1 MANTAN
7 TIQIKRS
14 GNAGSPQN
22 LKLGELAYSYLAATG
37 NPNNNGGDSLFIGTG
52 GVNVSTGYANN
63 ITVIGGKYFTD
74 LLGAAQG
81 TLSANHAIL
90 TDSSSKLDRLLTT
103 NLAIGGTTGAG
114 LDQTISVTNANGN
127 LVLKANGTG
136 LVTIDGTYGLVLP
149 VGTSSNRGTG
159 VQGEVRY
166 NTTITGFEGY
176 NGSNWSS
183 LGGVRSVDGNAY
195 IIAETS
201 PGAGDDTLHFYA
213 GTSGSPGTSISVA
226 DWSTTTLTVKTILTA
241 TTANNDVNLGA
252 STGTGV
258 TTINSGA
265 LGSLDHITIG
275 GTTPAAGSFTGF
287 TVNATGSTFTV
298 NPATI
303 GSLDNITIGATT
315 KAAGSFTSVTDGGLT
330 ETRVTFAGVNGLLS
344 DNANLT
350 YASGTFT
357 IADATASSDTASG
370 ALVVTGGV
378 GIGGDLHVTGNIVGS
393 SNSSG
398 QFYGDQY
405 GFNALYAGYDTFTQL
420 PNTPLQVTA
429 NKNDYAQINFQN
441 YNNGNIAS
449 TDYVATADNGS
460 NYTGFIDMGIAS
472 GTYDGTQTGVL
483 GPVVTANDGYLYV
496 TGDTVTNVDG
506 TPGVGVGNLVIGTTS
521 ENSQVKIVVAS
532 GSTSTHPSVV
542 FNPYNTASTD
552 TTSGTLIVTGGVGIS
567 GDLQVGGLINAASA
581 TFSSINSTPI
591 GNTTPSTGAFTTL
604 TVDNTT
610 GNNVTLNPATTGTID
625 NITIGGTTPAAGTFT
640 GFTVNASGSTFTV
653 APATAGTLDN
663 VAIGGTTAAA
673 AHFTDL
679 YTTNVSA
686 TEVVFGGTSG
696 VLQSDSGLTYGSGTL
711 TVSTEVDV
719 GNLKLS
725 GTAVSSTSSSGSV
738 NINTS
743 PDGMTV
749 HNWEFNTDGTT
760 AFNNAA
766 YTFPSAGSGNAQY
779 ILADTT
785 GNGTLAWTS
794 TTLTIHGDTSSTSTL
809 QLLSQALTFAGGT
822 TPITVTVSDQT
833 VTVNI
838 ADATYSTLGLASFD
852 TTYFTVTAGNATI
865 TASSIGNDR
874 LANSTI
880 SGINLGSNLDD
891 LTVGTNLNFTST
903 DPTYN
908 GGTAQTINLDN
919 EITLTTVNADTV
931 NSTTVNAG
939 DLSLSGST
947 IENSSTTGDVVLVA
961 NNGGS
966 DKTYTF
972 GGDGN
977 LNVAGKIT
985 NVSTPTDDY
994 DAANKMYVDSV
1005 AQGLHIHDPAQVATN
1020 DALAVLSG
1028 GSITYA
1034 NGTSGVGATITLS
1047 TPLTM
1052 IDNYTLQDNDRI
1064 LVKNESTTSQNGV
1077 YVWTTGGTVLTRATD
1092 FDKPVDITGGDF
1104 VFVEHGTA
1112 GGSTGWVQTDQT
1124 LASVGSDAVTF
1135 KQFAGAGT
1143 YVAGAGLNLS
1153 GNSFSV
1159 NAGYGLDTSGTGNA
1173 LELASTVAG
1182 NGLSYSAGVIT
1193 VGGTTDRITVNTH
1206 SIDIASTYAGQSSI
1220 TTLGTVTTGTW
1231 NATAIDATHGGTG
1244 QTTWAKGDLLYAS
1257 DVNTLTKLNAGT
1269 NGQVIQLQDGLPVW
1283 GDLDGGTY
1291 S

>member
-1 MANTAN
+1 MANDAN
-7 TIQIKRS
+7 IIKIKRS
-14 GNAGSPQN
+14 GTSGAPAS
-22 LKLGELAYSYLAATG
+22 LKLGELAYSYLTASG
-37 NPNNNGGDSLFIGTG
+37 NPTSNGGDRLFIGAN
-52 GVNVSTGYANN
+52 GVNGGTGNANDV
-63 ITVIGGKYFTD
+63 IVIGGKYFTD
-74 LLGAAQG
+74 LLDHQRG
-81 TLSANHAIL
+81 IL
-90 TDSSSKLDRLLTT
+90 TASSGIITDSNSKIDRLLTT
-103 NLAIGGTTGAG
+103 NIAIGGISGGG
-114 LDQTISVTNANGN
+114 LDQTISVTNTNGG
-127 LVLKANGTG
+127 LILKANGTG
-136 LVTIDGTYGLVLP
+136 LVSVDGTYGLVLP

-241 TTANNDVNLGA
+241 TTANKDISLGA

-258 TTINSGA
+258 TTINSGALGSLDHITIGGNTAAAGTFTTLTANTTNKDISLGASTGTGVTAINSGA

-303 GSLDNITIGATT
+303 GSLDNITIGAN
-315 KAAGSFTSVTDGGLT
+315 KSSAGTFTSITDTGLT
-330 ETRVTFAGVNGLLS
+330 ATYVTFAGTGGLLS
-344 DNANLT
+344 DSANLT

-357 IADATASSDTASG
+357 IADTTASSDATHG
-370 ALVVTGGV
+370 ALVVSGGV
-378 GIGGDLHVTGNIVGS
+378 GIGGDLHV
-393 SNSSG
+393 
-398 QFYGDQY
+398 YG
-405 GFNALYAGYDTFTQL
+405 
-420 PNTPLQVTA
+420 V
-429 NKNDYAQINFQN
+429 
-441 YNNGNIAS
+441 
-449 TDYVATADNGS
+449 
-460 NYTGFIDMGIAS
+460 
-472 GTYDGTQTGVL
+472 
-483 GPVVTANDGYLYV
+483 
-496 TGDTVTNVDG
+496 
-506 TPGVGVGNLVIGTTS
+506 
-521 ENSQVKIVVAS
+521 
-532 GSTSTHPSVV
+532 
-542 FNPYNTASTD
+542 
-552 TTSGTLIVTGGVGIS
+552 
-567 GDLQVGGLINAASA
+567 INAYSAS
-581 TFSSINSTPI
+581 FDSINSTPI
-591 GNTTPSTGAFTTL
+591 GNVTPSTGAFTTL

-625 NITIGGTTPAAGTFT
+625 NITIGGTTAAAGTFT
-640 GFTVNASGSTFTV
+640 TATANKFLANEGSYHDGDNGYSFTGDSGNDTGMFSSTDGHVQLAANGVLIAQYSAAPTGDPKWIFTAPVTFSNALTGGYTLPVVDGSNQYSLTTNGNGTVSWTAVVNSI
-653 APATAGTLDN
+653 TAGTNLN
-663 VAIGGTTAAA
+663 TTSNA
-673 AHFTDL
+673 
-679 YTTNVSA
+679 TTGDVTVNLA
-686 TEVVFGGTSG
+686 T
-696 VLQSDSGLTYGSGTL
+696 TL
-711 TVSTEVDV
+711 TGLTEVDV

-725 GTAVSSTSSSGSV
+725 GTAVSSASSSGSV

-766 YTFPSAGSGNAQY
+766 YTFPSASAGSGNAQY

-794 TTLTIHGDTSSTSTL
+794 TTLTINGDTSSTSTL

-874 LANSTI
+874 LANNTI
-880 SGINLGSNLDD
+880 SGISLGSNLDD

-903 DPTYN
+903 NSTYN

-919 EITLTTVNADTV
+919 EITLTTVNANTV
-931 NSTTVNAG
+931 NSTAVNAG

-947 IENSSTTGDVVLVA
+947 IENSSTTGDIVLVA

-985 NVSTPTDDY
+985 NVTTPTDDY
-994 DAANKMYVDSV
+994 DAANKIYVDSV
-1005 AQGLHIHDPAQVATN
+1005 AQGLHIHDPAKVTTY
-1020 DALAVLSG
+1020 DTLAVLSG
-1028 GSITYA
+1028 GTVSYN
-1034 NGTSGVGATITLS
+1034 NGSSGVGAYFTLA
-1047 TPLTM
+1047 TPLTV
-1052 IDNYTLQDNDRI
+1052 IDNYTLQDKDRI
-1064 LVKNESTTSQNGV
+1064 LVKNETTTSQNGV
-1077 YVWTTGGTVLTRATD
+1077 YVWHTGGTNLTRATD
-1092 FDKPVDITGGDF
+1092 FDTPPEVAGGDF
-1104 VFVEHGTA
+1104 IFVEHGTV
-1112 GGSTGWVQTDQT
+1112 GGSTGWVQTQQN
-1124 LASVGSDAVTF
+1124 LATIGTDSITF

-1143 YVAGAGLNLS
+1143 YIAGDGLLLN
-1153 GNSFSV
+1153 GNSFKV
-1159 NAGYGLDTSGTGNA
+1159 NAGNGLDTSGTGNA
-1173 LELASTVAG
+1173 LEVASSIAG
-1182 NGLSYSAGVIT
+1182 NGLTYSSGVINV
-1193 VGGTTDRITVNTH
+1193 VGTSNRISV
-1206 SIDIASTYAGQSSI
+1206 SADAIDISTSYVGQSTI
-1220 TTLGTVTTGTW
+1220 TTLGTITTGTW
-1231 NATAIDATHGGTG
+1231 NATTIDATHGGTG

-1257 DVNTLTKLNAGT
+1257 ATNTLTKLTAGT
-1269 NGQVIQLQDGLPVW
+1269 NGQTLQLQDGLPVW
-1283 GDLDGGTY
+1283 SDLDGGTY
-1291 S
+1291 

>member
-241 TTANNDVNLGA
+241 TTANKNINLGA

-275 GTTPAAGSFTGF
+275 GTTPAAGTFTGF

-303 GSLDNITIGATT
+303 GSLDNITIGAN
-315 KAAGSFTSVTDGGLT
+315 KSSAGTFTSITDTGLT
-330 ETRVTFAGVNGLLS
+330 ATRVTFAGTGGLLS
-344 DNANLT
+344 DSANLT

-357 IADATASSDTASG
+357 IADTTASNDSTHG

-378 GIGGDLHVTGNIVGS
+378 GIGGDLHV
-393 SNSSG
+393 
-398 QFYGDQY
+398 YG
-405 GFNALYAGYDTFTQL
+405 
-420 PNTPLQVTA
+420 V
-429 NKNDYAQINFQN
+429 
-441 YNNGNIAS
+441 
-449 TDYVATADNGS
+449 
-460 NYTGFIDMGIAS
+460 
-472 GTYDGTQTGVL
+472 
-483 GPVVTANDGYLYV
+483 
-496 TGDTVTNVDG
+496 
-506 TPGVGVGNLVIGTTS
+506 
-521 ENSQVKIVVAS
+521 
-532 GSTSTHPSVV
+532 
-542 FNPYNTASTD
+542 
-552 TTSGTLIVTGGVGIS
+552 
-567 GDLQVGGLINAASA
+567 INAYSAS
-581 TFSSINSTPI
+581 FDSINSTPI
-591 GNTTPSTGAFTTL
+591 GNVTPSTGAFTTL

-625 NITIGGTTPAAGTFT
+625 NITIGGTTAAAGTFT
-640 GFTVNASGSTFTV
+640 TATANKFLANEGSYHDGDNGYSFTGDSGNDTGMFSSTDGHVQLAANGVLIAQYSAAPTGDPKWIFTAPVTFSNALTGGYTLPVVDGSNQYSLTTNGNGTVSWTAVVNSI
-653 APATAGTLDN
+653 TAGTNLN
-663 VAIGGTTAAA
+663 TTSNA
-673 AHFTDL
+673 
-679 YTTNVSA
+679 TTGDVTVNLA
-686 TEVVFGGTSG
+686 T
-696 VLQSDSGLTYGSGTL
+696 TL
-711 TVSTEVDV
+711 TGLTEVDV

-725 GTAVSSTSSSGSV
+725 GTAVSSASSSGSV

-766 YTFPSAGSGNAQY
+766 YTFPSASAGSGNAQY

-794 TTLTIHGDTSSTSTL
+794 TTLTINGDTSSTSTL

-880 SGINLGSNLDD
+880 SGISLGSNLDD
-891 LTVGTNLNFTST
+891 LIVGTNLNFTST
-903 DPTYN
+903 NSTYN

-919 EITLTTVNADTV
+919 EITLTTVNANTV

-985 NVSTPTDDY
+985 NVSTPTADY
-994 DAANKMYVDSV
+994 DAANKLYVDSV
-1005 AQGLHIHDPAQVATN
+1005 AQGLHIHDPAQVATY
-1020 DALAVLSG
+1020 DTLAVLSG
-1028 GSITYA
+1028 GTVTYA

-1052 IDNYTLQDNDRI
+1052 IDNYTLQDKDRI
-1064 LVKNESTTSQNGV
+1064 LVKNESTTSRNGI
-1077 YVWTTGGTVLTRATD
+1077 YVWAIGGTVLTRATD

-1257 DVNTLTKLNAGT
+1257 DANTLTKLNAGT
-1269 NGQVIQLQDGLPVW
+1269 NGQVLMQQGGLPVW

>member
-241 TTANNDVNLGA
+241 TTANKDVNLGASTGTGVTTINSGALGSLDHITIGGNTAAAGTFTTLTATTANKDISLGA

-378 GIGGDLHVTGNIVGS
+378 GIGGDLYV
-393 SNSSG
+393 
-398 QFYGDQY
+398 YG
-405 GFNALYAGYDTFTQL
+405 A
-420 PNTPLQVTA
+420 
-429 NKNDYAQINFQN
+429 
-441 YNNGNIAS
+441 
-449 TDYVATADNGS
+449 
-460 NYTGFIDMGIAS
+460 
-472 GTYDGTQTGVL
+472 
-483 GPVVTANDGYLYV
+483 
-496 TGDTVTNVDG
+496 
-506 TPGVGVGNLVIGTTS
+506 
-521 ENSQVKIVVAS
+521 
-532 GSTSTHPSVV
+532 
-542 FNPYNTASTD
+542 
-552 TTSGTLIVTGGVGIS
+552 IS
-567 GDLQVGGLINAASA
+567 AESA
-581 TFSSINSTPI
+581 TFASINNTPI

-625 NITIGGTTPAAGTFT
+625 NITIGGTTPVAGSFT

-725 GTAVSSTSSSGSV
+725 GTAVSSASSSGSV

-766 YTFPSAGSGNAQY
+766 YTFPSASAGSGNAQY

-794 TTLTIHGDTSSTSTL
+794 TTLTINGDTSSTSTL

-865 TASSIGNDR
+865 TAYSIGNDR

-880 SGINLGSNLDD
+880 SGISLGSNLDD

-903 DPTYN
+903 NSTYN

-966 DKTYTF
+966 DKTFTF

-985 NVSTPTDDY
+985 NVSTPTADY
-994 DAANKMYVDSV
+994 DAANKIYVDSV
-1005 AQGLHIHDPAQVATN
+1005 AQGLHIHDPAQVATY
-1020 DALAVLSG
+1020 DTLAVLSG
-1028 GSITYA
+1028 GTVTYA

-1052 IDNYTLQDNDRI
+1052 IDNYTLQDKDRI
-1064 LVKNESTTSQNGV
+1064 LVKNESTTSRNGI
-1077 YVWTTGGTVLTRATD
+1077 YVWAIGGTVLTRATD